1 MYLRSPNLRGDDV
14 VELQDLLSRLG
25 FNCGRVDGIFGSR
38 TAQAVSAFQQNIG
51 LKINAICSPE
61 VVIALAHVGGHGGTG
76 HGVVVVHETE
86 ILTQTADASNRRV
99 ATGQYGALSHVGHA
113 VGRQMRLQHPLA
125 ITLDGDAQ
133 QQAHAANTWGA
144 DVYVGIEPSP
154 DEACTIYF
162 YQVPTFTSVGG
173 QSLAERIVQY
183 FDKTL
188 PELHASAKGMRL
200 PILRETKM
208 PAVLC
213 SVGPLPIAMQRS
225 AAVADAVVA
234 AVASWLSAPLIHR
247 LSPN

>member
-14 VELQDLLSRLG
+14 AELQNSLSYLG
-25 FNCGRVDGIFGSR
+25 FNCGRIDGILGPL
-38 TAQAVSAFQQNIG
+38 TAQAVGAFQQNIG
-51 LKINAICSPE
+51 LKVNEVCSPE
-61 VVIALAHVGGHGGTG
+61 VVIALDHVGGHGGTG
-76 HGVVVVHETE
+76 RGISVVREAEH
-86 ILTQTADASNRRV
+86 LMQSANASDRRV
-99 ATGQYGALSHVGHA
+99 ATGQYGSVSHIGHA
-113 VGRQMRLQHPLA
+113 VGRMMRLKHPLA

-133 QQAHAANTWGA
+133 QQARAANTWGA

-173 QSLAERIVQY
+173 QSLALRIVQH
-183 FDKTL
+183 L
-188 PELHASAKGMRL
+188 EENIPELDAQAQGLRI

-213 SVGPLPIAMQRS
+213 SVGPLPVALQRS

-234 AVASWLSAPLIHR
+234 AVGSWLTAPLI
-247 LSPN
+247 LDQD